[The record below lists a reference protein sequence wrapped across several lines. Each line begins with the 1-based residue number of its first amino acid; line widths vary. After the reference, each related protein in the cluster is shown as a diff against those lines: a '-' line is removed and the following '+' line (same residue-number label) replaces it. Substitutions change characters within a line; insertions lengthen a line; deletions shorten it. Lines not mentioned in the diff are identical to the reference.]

1 MQLSHRQKVVLS
13 TVLVLLVVFLMLA
26 LTEGAVRL
34 RQWVKYGH
42 YGQLDA
48 IYAVDQ
54 ETGLRVPVAN
64 ASTRT
69 ISINSSGFRGPAI
82 KQPKPVGTLR
92 FAFLGASTTFCAE
105 VSGDELTWPYLVTQ
119 AVQDATPDIN
129 IDYVN
134 GAVPGY
140 TVESS
145 LRNLRKRVVPLQP
158 DVIVIYH
165 ATNDLSRE
173 TRSLAS
179 EQGIYKDGSAEEK
192 SWLAEYSLLWYLV
205 EKNLRLNDLQ
215 RDAVD
220 DKRRL
225 VFSPAALGA
234 QFRKELTW
242 LVMEAREV
250 ARIVVLATFSH
261 QVRPEQTP
269 EQQLIAARSSLY
281 YMPFMTPHGLI
292 EAFTQYNEII
302 RDVAL
307 ETGAV
312 LIEGETAIPG
322 DSEHFNDSVHFKD
335 TGSRAMARRIS
346 EFLLKSTEFQTLVDG
361 KRSGS

>member
-1 MQLSHRQKVVLS
+1 MQLSYSQKVVLS

-42 YGQLDA
+42 AGQLDA
-48 IYAVDQ
+48 IYTVDQ

-69 ISINSSGFRGPAI
+69 ISINSLGFRGPPV
-82 KQPKPVGTLR
+82 KQPKPAGTMRLT
-92 FAFLGASTTFCAE
+92 FLGASTTFCAE
-105 VSGDELTWPYLVTQ
+105 VSGNELTWPYLVTQ
-119 AVQDATPDIN
+119 ALQDAIPDIN
-129 IDYVN
+129 FDFVN

-145 LRNLRKRVVPLQP
+145 LRNLRKRVAPLQP

-165 ATNDLSRE
+165 ATNDLSQE
-173 TRSLAS
+173 TRSLAL
-179 EQGIYKDGSAEEK
+179 EQGIYENGKVGEK

-215 RDAVD
+215 RDAVAN
-220 DKRRL
+220 KERL

-234 QFRKELTW
+234 QFRKELIS
-242 LVMEAREV
+242 LVTEAREV
-250 ARIVVLATFSH
+250 AGIVTLVTFSH

-269 EQQLIAARSSLY
+269 EQQLIAAKSALY

-302 RDVAL
+302 RDVAR

-312 LIEGETAIPG
+312 LIEGETVIPG

-335 TGSRAMARRIS
+335 AGSRAMARRVS
-346 EFLLKSTEFQTLVDG
+346 EVLLKSAEFRALAAG

>member
-1 MQLSHRQKVVLS
+1 MHLSHRQKVVLS
-13 TVLVLLVVFLMLA
+13 TVLVLLVVVLMLA

-42 YGQLDA
+42 FGQLDA

-69 ISINSSGFRGPAI
+69 ISINSSGFRGPAV
-82 KQPKPVGTLR
+82 KQPKPAGTLR
-92 FAFLGASTTFCAE
+92 LAFLGASTTFCAE

-119 AVQDATPDIN
+119 VLQDAMPDMN
-129 IDYVN
+129 VDYVN

-145 LRNLRKRVVPLQP
+145 LRTLRKRVAPLQP
-158 DVIVIYH
+158 DAIVIYH

-173 TRSLAS
+173 TRFLAM
-179 EQGIYKDGSAEEK
+179 EQGIYEDGKAEEK

-205 EKNLRLNDLQ
+205 EKNLHIDDLQ
-215 RDAVD
+215 RDAVT

-225 VFSPAALGA
+225 VFSPVELGG
-234 QFRKELTW
+234 QFRKELTR

-250 ARIVVLATFSH
+250 AGIVALATFSY
-261 QVRPEQTP
+261 QIRPEQTA
-269 EQQLIAARSSLY
+269 EQQLTAAKSALY

-302 RDVAL
+302 RDVAR

-312 LIEGETAIPG
+312 LIEGETLIPG

-335 TGSRAMARRIS
+335 AGSRAMAHRVS
-346 EFLLKSTEFQTLVDG
+346 EVLLKSTEFQALAES
-361 KRSGS
+361 K

>member
-13 TVLVLLVVFLMLA
+13 TVLVLLVVFLILA
-26 LTEGAVRL
+26 LTEGAIRL

-42 YGQLDA
+42 YGQLDT

-69 ISINSSGFRGPAI
+69 ISINSLGFRGPPV
-82 KQPKPVGTLR
+82 KQPKPAGTLR
-92 FAFLGASTTFCAE
+92 LTFLGASTTFCAE
-105 VSGDELTWPYLVTQ
+105 VSGNELTWPYLVTQ
-119 AVQDATPDIN
+119 ALQDAIPGIN
-129 IDYVN
+129 FDFVN

-140 TVESS
+140 TAESS
-145 LRNLRKRVVPLQP
+145 LLNLRKRVAPLQP

-179 EQGIYKDGSAEEK
+179 EQGIYEDGKVGEK

-215 RDAVD
+215 RDAVAN
-220 DKRRL
+220 RERL
-225 VFSPAALGA
+225 VFSPPALGA

-242 LVMEAREV
+242 LVTEAREV
-250 ARIVVLATFSH
+250 AGIVALVTFSH
-261 QVRPEQTP
+261 QIRPEQTP
-269 EQQLIAARSSLY
+269 EQQLIAAKSALY

-302 RDVAL
+302 REVAR

-312 LIEGETAIPG
+312 LIEGETVIPG

-335 TGSRAMARRIS
+335 AGSRVMAHRVS
-346 EFLLKSTEFQTLVDG
+346 EVLLKSTKFQALAVG
-361 KRSGS
+361 KRSGN